1 MDVVGR
7 MFQSKIVILLVA
19 GVVMLIIARF
29 IGRGRL
35 EEEHPGAVER
45 ILWAGG
51 ILITVAAIIY
61 AISRGCMVDVPKKG
75 KKELPSYSKEAPGCS
90 KPDKGIKEFEKK

>member
-1 MDVVGR
+1 MDLVGR

-29 IGRGRL
+29 IGKGRA

-51 ILITVAAIIY
+51 ILITLAALIY
-61 AISRGCMVDVPKKG
+61 AISRGCMVDVPKQD
-75 KKELPSYSKEAPGCS
+75 KKEIPTYSEEAPGCS
-90 KPDKGIKEFEKK
+90 KPEKGLKEYEK

>member
-1 MDVVGR
+1 MDLVGR
-7 MFQSKIVILLVA
+7 MFQSKIVILLVG

-29 IGRGRL
+29 IRKGRT
-35 EEEHPGAVER
+35 EDENPGAVER

-51 ILITVAAIIY
+51 ILITLAAIIY
-61 AISRGCMVDVPKKG
+61 AVSRGCMVDVPKQD

-90 KPDKGIKEFEKK
+90 KPDKGIKEYKK

>member
-1 MDVVGR
+1 MDLVGR

-29 IGRGRL
+29 IGKGRT

-45 ILWAGG
+45 IFWAGG
-51 ILITVAAIIY
+51 ILITVAALIF
-61 AISRGCMVDVPKKG
+61 AISRGCAVDVPKKD

-90 KPDKGIKEFEKK
+90 KPDQGIKEYKK

>member
-1 MDVVGR
+1 MDVLGR

-35 EEEHPGAVER
+35 EDEHSGAVER

-51 ILITVAAIIY
+51 ILITVAAIMY
-61 AISRGCMVDVPKKG
+61 AISRGCMVDVPDKD
-75 KKELPSYSKEAPGCS
+75 KKELPSYSKETPGCS
-90 KPDKGIKEFEKK
+90 KSDQGIKEFEKK

>member
-1 MDVVGR
+1 MDLVGR

-29 IGRGRL
+29 IKKGRT
-35 EEEHPGAVER
+35 EEEHPGAMER

-51 ILITVAAIIY
+51 ILITVAALIY
-61 AISRGCMVDVPKKG
+61 AISRGCVVDVPKKD
-75 KKELPSYSKEAPGCS
+75 KKEIPSYSKEAPGCS
-90 KPDKGIKEFEKK
+90 KPKEEGIKEYKK

>member
-29 IGRGRL
+29 IGKGRL
-35 EEEHPGAVER
+35 EDEHPGAVER
-45 ILWAGG
+45 ILWAAG
-51 ILITVAAIIY
+51 ILITVAAIMY
-61 AISRGCMVDVPKKG
+61 AISRGCMVDVPKKE
-75 KKELPSYSKEAPGCS
+75 KKELPKYSKEAPGCS
-90 KPDKGIKEFEKK
+90 KPDQGIKEFEKK